1 MAFGVEIPELGF
13 KLNYE
18 RGGGERTF
26 QPVAIELCEG
36 LSTMPISCRSLLL
49 LLLPSPSLLMLAMLA
64 DDGRLALLPV
74 SALNFF
80 KINIIRAHSTDNR
93 KKKTKAK

>member
-1 MAFGVEIPELGF
+1 MVEIPGLRF

-18 RGGGERTF
+18 RGEGERTF

-74 SALNFF
+74 SAL
-80 KINIIRAHSTDNR
+80 KILKIIIKADNW
-93 KKKTKAK
+93 